1 MNMLVTALITLA
13 ALAVKSTPTPI
24 DAPILQLPSQNATL
38 TPSTSNSTLSL
49 DDWPRWPLRQRVSP
63 NIVISIGWTDDPG
76 TPERRQKIANSLTEL
91 RDDLQARGTPE
102 DPMFF
107 NKKGF
112 RDIVLDLKSFSRRP
126 RIVRVELVEV
136 LGTVLALMEERGFVR
151 FSSEIE
157 VDGQRR
163 ARFSVNLRQ
172 WMDLSASGES

>member
-1 MNMLVTALITLA
+1 
-13 ALAVKSTPTPI
+13 
-24 DAPILQLPSQNATL
+24 
-38 TPSTSNSTLSL
+38 
-49 DDWPRWPLRQRVSP
+49 
-63 NIVISIGWTDDPG
+63 
-76 TPERRQKIANSLTEL
+76 
-91 RDDLQARGTPE
+91 
-102 DPMFF
+102 MFF

-163 ARFSVNLRQ
+163 ASFSVNLRQ